1 MIYQYNDTDMQQRIR
16 AISKRLIANYGSKAQ
31 TEKCIEEMAELTSAL
46 LHFKNGR
53 CTKDDVVT
61 EIADVLFTAAQMA
74 VLFGEHD
81 VTVELLRKV
90 ERTEKKIETA
100 ELKRMYYGD

>member
-1 MIYQYNDTDMQQRIR
+1 MQQRIR
-16 AISKRLIANYGSKAQ
+16 ALSKHLISTYGSKVQ

-53 CTKDDVVT
+53 CTKEAVVT

-74 VLFGEHD
+74 VLFGEEE
-81 VTVELLRKV
+81 VTDELLRKI
-90 ERTEKKIETA
+90 ERTESRVVATEF
-100 ELKRMYYGD
+100 KRRYYGD

>member
-1 MIYQYNDTDMQQRIR
+1 MQQRIR
-16 AISKRLIANYGSKAQ
+16 ELSKHLISTYGSKVQ

-61 EIADVLFTAAQMA
+61 EIADVLFTTAQMA

-81 VTVELLRKV
+81 VTNELLRKV
-90 ERTEKKIETA
+90 ERTEKKLEAT